1 MYDEKQYEQF
11 TKTFFETLNK
21 FIIGKE
27 KVNLYLMYSNFEES
41 FQKDGTEINIL
52 SNPQKIFE
60 ARNLLYTEK
69 LQKVTELA
77 KNLPG
82 TEDISKKFE
91 ALTNSPEFL
100 AINNKNV
107 ELAIICLPAITDTFT
122 VQEINT
128 TWDMLFAIDDVTR
141 IKGLLITKPSYVVD
155 NLAEK
160 FLRNL
165 NNQLSET

>member
-11 TKTFFETLNK
+11 TDTFFETLNK

-41 FQKDGTEINIL
+41 FQKDGIEINIL

-77 KNLPG
+77 KKLSG
-82 TEDISKKFE
+82 QEDANKKIE
-91 ALTNSPEFL
+91 ALTNSSEFI
-100 AINNKNV
+100 AINNKNI

-128 TWDMLFAIDDVTR
+128 TWDMLFAIDDTTR

-160 FLRNL
+160 FLRTL
-165 NNQLSET
+165 NDKRSGT

>member
-11 TKTFFETLNK
+11 TNTFFETLNK

-27 KVNLYLMYSNFEES
+27 KVNLYLMYSDFEES
-41 FQKDGTEINIL
+41 FQKDGTNINII

-60 ARNLLYTEK
+60 ARNLFYAEK

-77 KNLPG
+77 KNLSEN
-82 TEDISKKFE
+82 EDTNKKFE
-91 ALTNSPEFL
+91 ALTHSPEFI
-100 AINNKNV
+100 AINNKNI

-128 TWDMLFAIDDVTR
+128 TWDMLFAIDDTTR
-141 IKGLLITKPSYVVD
+141 IKGLLITKPSYVLD

-160 FLRNL
+160 FLRTL
-165 NNQLSET
+165 NSQRSET